1 MKQKMHFIYLVAVLG
16 LITVEAHAQ
25 NTQEPVDKFTRQ
37 SLFKKRTTLPSNTV
51 DTNVIHVKFPKGY
64 KTPAHTH
71 EGPGPRYVIKGKLRV
86 IDNGETNVFGP
97 GKVFWETGS
106 EMTVENIG
114 ATEAEI
120 LIIELAPVTP
130 DKHKE

>member
-1 MKQKMHFIYLVAVLG
+1 
-16 LITVEAHAQ
+16 
-25 NTQEPVDKFTRQ
+25 
-37 SLFKKRTTLPSNTV
+37 
-51 DTNVIHVKFPKGY
+51 
-64 KTPAHTH
+64 
-71 EGPGPRYVIKGKLRV
+71 VIKGKLRV

-130 DKHKE
+130 EKHKE